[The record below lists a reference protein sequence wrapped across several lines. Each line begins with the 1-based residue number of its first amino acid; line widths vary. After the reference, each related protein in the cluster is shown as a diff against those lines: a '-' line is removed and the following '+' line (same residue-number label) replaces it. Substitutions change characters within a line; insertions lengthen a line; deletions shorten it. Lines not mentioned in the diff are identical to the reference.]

1 MENKK
6 TIYADFS
13 LLIVAIIWGSGFV
26 VTKSALDHI
35 TPFYIMG
42 FRFLVGAIAITL
54 ISIKRLKKATKLD
67 IKAGLIVGLFM
78 FIGFATQTVGLN
90 YTTVG
95 VQAFLTASNVVMV
108 PFLYWIVS
116 KKRPDNFEIFGAILC
131 FIGIGILSLDSSLHV
146 GIGEFLSFLCA
157 IGFAFQIV
165 TVGYYAKDVD
175 PYILSVVQ
183 LSFATILSFVC
194 AFLLEPKIAELN
206 TGMIIPMVYLG
217 IFSTFVAFLIQNIA
231 QAHTSSTHAAIILSL
246 EAVFGSLIA
255 IIFLKEQVTLKFI
268 IGCLAI
274 FISVLASETKF
285 EFLNKGKRLINQRDG
300 N

>member
-6 TIYADFS
+6 ALYADFS

-26 VTKSALDHI
+26 VTKNALDHL
-35 TPFYIMG
+35 TPFYILG
-42 FRFLVGAIAITL
+42 FRFLVGTIAITL
-54 ISIKRLKKATKLD
+54 ISIRRLKKATKLD
-67 IKAGLIVGLFM
+67 IKVGLIVGFFM
-78 FIGFATQTVGLN
+78 FLGFAAQTVGLK

-116 KKRPDNFEIFGAILC
+116 KKRPDNFEVFGAILC
-131 FIGIGILSLDSSLHV
+131 FIGIGVLSLDSSLYV

-157 IGFAFQIV
+157 VCFAFQIV
-165 TVGYYAKDVD
+165 TVGYFAKDVD

-183 LSFATILSFVC
+183 LSLATILSFVC
-194 AFLLEPKIAELN
+194 AFLFEPKIAEFN
-206 TGMIIPMVYLG
+206 TDMIIPIVYLG
-217 IFSTFVAFLIQNIA
+217 IFSTLIAFLIQNIA
-231 QAHTSSTHAAIILSL
+231 QGYTSSTHAAIILSL
-246 EAVFGSLIA
+246 EAVFGSIIA
-255 IIFLKEQVTLKFI
+255 IIFLKEEVTVKFI
-268 IGCLAI
+268 IGCMAI

-285 EFLNKGKRLINQRDG
+285 EFLSKKERTINQGDG